1 MITSEFN
8 LQSHTNKP
16 LMMCFSSL
24 CEGFSFI
31 LIEICAF
38 CLNDVMILKG
48 FVEVKATHTDIQQY
62 KHRRLTLSCTLI
74 GWLFKAVSERTT
86 LSKTFGLCVL

>member
-1 MITSEFN
+1 
-8 LQSHTNKP
+8 
-16 LMMCFSSL
+16 
-24 CEGFSFI
+24 
-31 LIEICAF
+31 
-38 CLNDVMILKG
+38 MILKG

-86 LSKTFGLCVL
+86 LSKTFGFVCIVGLEAHTVLSAQCSAVWLEYR